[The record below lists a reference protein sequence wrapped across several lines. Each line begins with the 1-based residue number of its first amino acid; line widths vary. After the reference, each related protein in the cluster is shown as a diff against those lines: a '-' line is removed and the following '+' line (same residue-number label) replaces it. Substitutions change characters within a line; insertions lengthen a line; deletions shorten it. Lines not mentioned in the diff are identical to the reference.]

1 MLRPILTRATSR
13 ITQATRRTYMSQAE
27 YAEHL
32 EPRLQTILAATRLP
46 VQSTTDGLCEHRA
59 SSAAASVAR
68 ALATFN
74 SSTHK
79 MHTQTYDTVQDD
91 ELQSAVRAG
100 KTAVI
105 AAAHNTTE
113 ESRFS
118 KVDTFHAT
126 SVIGESRDKLSY
138 VLFDPDTTHDRRT
151 QAAHDAGT
159 SEPRHDLRLMA
170 KDEVHNMR
178 PFVQHIENIDGDEDI
193 AKPAMKIHSV
203 RDMNPFESAV
213 QSLKK
218 YFEN

>member
-1 MLRPILTRATSR
+1 MVWQTTKRVTTPTLRNYM
-13 ITQATRRTYMSQAE
+13 TQAD
-27 YAEHL
+27 YAAHVD
-32 EPRLQTILAATRLP
+32 PRLQTILAGSRLP
-46 VQSTTDGLCEHRA
+46 VQSTSDGLCEHRA
-59 SSAAASVAR
+59 SSAATSVAR
-68 ALATFN
+68 ELAAFN
-74 SSTHK
+74 SGTHK
-79 MHTQTYDTVQDD
+79 MHTQTYDTVNSD

-105 AAAHNTTE
+105 AAAHNATE

-126 SVIGESRDKLSY
+126 SIIGESRDKLSY

-170 KDEVHNMR
+170 KDEVHKLR

-193 AKPAMKIHSV
+193 VKPAMKIYSARNMSPLESV
-203 RDMNPFESAV
+203 V
-213 QSLKK
+213 QNLKS
-218 YFEN
+218 YFKS